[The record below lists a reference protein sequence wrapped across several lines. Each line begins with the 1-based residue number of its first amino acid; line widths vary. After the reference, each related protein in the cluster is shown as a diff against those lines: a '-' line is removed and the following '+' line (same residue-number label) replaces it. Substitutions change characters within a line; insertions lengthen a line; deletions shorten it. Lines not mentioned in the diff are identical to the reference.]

1 MSVSKNPDACP
12 VSILMSLLSG
22 PWTMYILWVLCNRGP
37 TRFGALKHLV
47 EGISTK
53 VLTERLRMLEAAE
66 IIYRHYE
73 PTVPPQVT
81 YGLTERGQELI
92 DVLHQL
98 NTLAERWYG
107 SEQPEHSNIQRE
119 RSIHTESSSMSNR
132 ESF

>member
-12 VSILMSLLSG
+12 ISILMSLLSG
-22 PWTMYILWVLCNRGP
+22 PWTMYILWVLCNSGP
-37 TRFGALKHLV
+37 TRFGALKRQV

-66 IIYRHYE
+66 IIYRYYE

-81 YGLTERGQELI
+81 YGFTERGQELI

-98 NTLAERWYG
+98 NALAERWYG
-107 SEQPEHSNIQRE
+107 SEQQSEGEVKKPIDNASA
-119 RSIHTESSSMSNR
+119 
-132 ESF
+132 

>member
-22 PWTMYILWVLCNRGP
+22 PWTMYILWVLCNSGP
-37 TRFGALKHLV
+37 TRFGALKRQV

-53 VLTERLRMLEAAE
+53 VLTERLRMLEAAA
-66 IIYRHYE
+66 IIYREYE

-92 DVLHQL
+92 EILHQL
-98 NTLAERWYG
+98 NALAERWYG
-107 SEQPEHSNIQRE
+107 SEQQEHSN
-119 RSIHTESSSMSNR
+119 TNV
-132 ESF
+132 

>member
-12 VSILMSLLSG
+12 VNILMSLLSG
-22 PWTMYILWVLCNRGP
+22 PWTMYILWVLCNSGP

-47 EGISTK
+47 EGISSK

-66 IIYRHYE
+66 IIYRQYE

-98 NTLAERWYG
+98 NALAERWYG
-107 SEQPEHSNIQRE
+107 SEQRE
-119 RSIHTESSSMSNR
+119 QGMGNGEWGIVTTEVVGL
-132 ESF
+132 E